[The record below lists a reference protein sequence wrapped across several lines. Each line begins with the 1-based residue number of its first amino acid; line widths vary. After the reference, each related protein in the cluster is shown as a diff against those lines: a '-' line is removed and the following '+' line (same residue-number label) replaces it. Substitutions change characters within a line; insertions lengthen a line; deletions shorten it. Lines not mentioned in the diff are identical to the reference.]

1 MKNSMYRRRRLT
13 SHWMRLNWKKIWRN
27 LDLSR
32 SVSHC
37 MSIPTV
43 YRSRSPTLSRKPF
56 PHLYDILIHTSS
68 GLPLTLPP
76 SESLKCTLIFLTLVL
91 VCLLTYL
98 FDPFQWYIFA
108 FSALMLLVGR
118 QEEHPA
124 CKKTEWWVAGVVS
137 VWSEVQTC
145 IWPSWCYCRSLSLA
159 SVKFRLVLPFRYRLT
174 WVVPEKEPLNVCVCV
189 CVLLQVSRRWET
201 RWTGLAGRSST
212 RVSGRCTPG
221 TTEERHVTHGSF
233 HAYHLHLL

>member
-32 SVSHC
+32 SVNHC

-91 VCLLTYL
+91 VCLLPYL

-108 FSALMLLVGR
+108 FSALTLLVGR
-118 QEEHPA
+118 QEGHPA
-124 CKKTEWWVAGVVS
+124 CKKLSGGVLAWLS

-145 IWPSWCYCRSLSLA
+145 TWPSWSHCHSLSLA
-159 SVKFRLVLPFRYRLT
+159 SVKSRLVLPFWYRLT
-174 WVVPEKEPLNVCVCV
+174 WVVPEKGPLNGCVCVCV
-189 CVLLQVSRRWET
+189 CSVIHLSSVLQYASHYLVLFI
-201 RWTGLAGRSST
+201 TGCAVAPAL
-212 RVSGRCTPG
+212 C
-221 TTEERHVTHGSF
+221 
-233 HAYHLHLL
+233 